1 MKDETKDGET
11 LLLAELFRRGIKQGR
26 EEAERER
33 EEFRRRIRTEE
44 TD

>member
-1 MKDETKDGET
+1 VKDTTKDGAA
-11 LLLAELFRRGIKQGR
+11 LLLGELFRRGIKQGR

-33 EEFRRRIRTEE
+33 DEFRRQLRTEE